1 MTSIVFDHVGVIDGC
16 GGVKSDTTVV
26 VEGDRITAIGGTDY
40 SPPTD
45 ARVID
50 GTDHWLM
57 PGLINCHDHLSHKW
71 IRWATQDEYHSGNV
85 SRLHTEPGP
94 RALESAKYAAWTVR
108 QGVTTIRDLGSAGIA
123 AGPEM
128 FTNVHM
134 RDAIGPGMPGPKI
147 LASRLMIA
155 MTGGHGTPWFGVR
168 EADGVEEVRK
178 AVREQIKG
186 GADCIKVMSTGGL
199 SNYPHERP
207 DIDQYTVDE
216 LTAAATETHR
226 FGKLIATHAMSDR
239 AVSRAIQAGI
249 DTIEHAFLASADGIK
264 LMADSD
270 IAFVPTARVSW
281 RTARTASPELAS
293 LLSEA
298 NHAQRILEAS
308 ELGVKIGV
316 GTDSRF
322 TMIEEMETLV
332 DYGMPVQ
339 SVIQGATGTAADICG
354 LEGIGIVAPGMTADL
369 LLLGSNPLNGLRSAF
384 EKLKMVV
391 QRGEITVSASD
402 ASVALRPMTP
412 PGPLD

>member
-1 MTSIVFDHVGVIDGC
+1 
-16 GGVKSDTTVV
+16 
-26 VEGDRITAIGGTDY
+26 
-40 SPPTD
+40 
-45 ARVID
+45 
-50 GTDHWLM
+50 
-57 PGLINCHDHLSHKW
+57 
-71 IRWATQDEYHSGNV
+71 
-85 SRLHTEPGP
+85 
-94 RALESAKYAAWTVR
+94 
-108 QGVTTIRDLGSAGIA
+108 
-123 AGPEM
+123 
-128 FTNVHM
+128 
-134 RDAIGPGMPGPKI
+134 
-147 LASRLMIA
+147 
-155 MTGGHGTPWFGVR
+155 
-168 EADGVEEVRK
+168 
-178 AVREQIKG
+178 VREQIKG

-264 LMADSD
+264 LMGDSD
-270 IAFVPTARVSW
+270 VAFVPTARVSW

-339 SVIQGATGTAADICG
+339 TVIQGATGTAADICG
-354 LEGIGIVAPGMTADL
+354 LEGVGIVAPGMTADL

-391 QRGEITVSASD
+391 QRGEVTVSASD
-402 ASVALRPMTP
+402 TSVALRPMTP